1 MSAQTGGEQT
11 MWRREKR
18 AAGDFDTRPLRLAVI
33 GAGARA
39 EIAAHVVESGDGVI
53 VAVADPSA
61 AARRRAAEQ
70 FDSAQL
76 FAGHQELIAGAGA
89 VDAAFVTSP
98 DHTHA
103 EIAID
108 LLDAG
113 IAVYLEK
120 PLAIEVADADAIL
133 VAAAETGT
141 PLYVGHN
148 MRHMGVVRTMRDII
162 RRGEIGEVKAIWCR
176 HFVGNGG
183 DYYFKDWHAERA
195 RSNGLLLQKGAHDI
209 DVIHWLAGGYSKL
222 VSGMGGLTLYGG
234 IDDRRDNSD
243 RSMPDWFSLDAWPPL
258 AQTELNPVIDVEDI
272 SMVTMH
278 LDNGVFASYQQC
290 HYTPDYWR
298 SYTVI
303 GTEGRL
309 ENFGDSEGAIVRVWN
324 RRTTYDAAGDA
335 EYTVPDDDE
344 GGHADADRL
353 TVAEFVRFVREG
365 VATTT
370 SPVAARNAVA
380 TAVAA
385 TESLR
390 DGSRPRLVPTLNT
403 AVAARLQPH

>member
-1 MSAQTGGEQT
+1 MSELTVQQASRQ
-11 MWRREKR
+11 
-18 AAGDFDTRPLRLAVI
+18 AAEIAEPPRRPLRLAVI
-33 GAGARA
+33 GAGARS
-39 EIAAHVVESGDGVI
+39 EIAAHALESGDGVI

-61 AARRRAAEQ
+61 TARERAAAE
-70 FDSAQL
+70 FGAGQL
-76 FAGHQELIAGAGA
+76 FAGHRELIASASDI
-89 VDAAFVTSP
+89 DAAFVTSP

-103 EIAID
+103 EVAID
-108 LLDAG
+108 LLKAG

-133 VAAAETGT
+133 AAAAESGT
-141 PLYVGHN
+141 RLYVGHN
-148 MRHMGVVRTMRDII
+148 MRHMGVVQTMRDII
-162 RRGEIGEVKAIWCR
+162 QRGEIGEVKAIWCR

-195 RSNGLLLQKGAHDI
+195 KSNGLLLQKGAHDI
-209 DVIHWLAGGYSKL
+209 DIIHWLAGGYSEL
-222 VSGMGGLTLYGG
+222 VTGMGGLSLYGA

-243 RSMPDWFSLDAWPPL
+243 RSMPEWFSYDAWPPL
-258 AQTELNPVIDVEDI
+258 SQRELNPVIDVEDI

-298 SYTVI
+298 NYTVI

-309 ENFGDSEGAIVRVWN
+309 ENFGDSDGAIVRVWN
-324 RRTTYDAAGDA
+324 RRTTYNPAGDA
-335 EYTVPDDDE
+335 EYTVLGDE
-344 GGHADADRL
+344 GGHGDADRL

-365 VATTT
+365 TATTT
-370 SPVAARNAVA
+370 SAVAARNAVA

-390 DGSRPRLVPTLNT
+390 DGSRPRVVP
-403 AVAARLQPH
+403 AVDAEVAARL

>member
-1 MSAQTGGEQT
+1 MSVDVTEQQ
-11 MWRREKR
+11 
-18 AAGDFDTRPLRLAVI
+18 AAHRSGDASTPPLRIAVI
-33 GAGARA
+33 GAGARS
-39 EIAAHVVESGDGVI
+39 EIAAHAVTAGEGVI
-53 VAVADPSA
+53 VAIADPSA
-61 AARRRAAEQ
+61 AARERAAVE
-70 FDSAQL
+70 FGRPRL
-76 FAGHQELIAGAGA
+76 FAGHRELIAA
-89 VDAAFVTSP
+89 VSGIDAAFVTSP

-108 LLDAG
+108 LLRAG

-120 PLAIEVADADAIL
+120 PLAIDVADADAIL
-133 VAAAETGT
+133 EAAAETGT

-148 MRHMGVVRTMRDII
+148 MRHMAVIQTMRDII

-195 RSNGLLLQKGAHDI
+195 KSNGLLLQKGAHDI
-209 DVIHWLAGGYSKL
+209 DIIHWLAGGYSEL
-222 VSGMGGLTLYGG
+222 VTGMGGLSLYGA

-243 RSMPDWFSLDAWPPL
+243 RSMPDWFSMDAWPPL
-258 AQTELNPVIDVEDI
+258 AQRELNPVIDVEDI

-298 SYTVI
+298 NYTVI

-309 ENFGDSEGAIVRVWN
+309 ENFGDSDGAIVRVWN
-324 RRTTYDAAGDA
+324 RRTTYNPAGDA
-335 EYTVPDDDE
+335 EYTVLGDE
-344 GGHADADRL
+344 SGHADADRL

-365 VATTT
+365 TATTT
-370 SPVAARNAVA
+370 SAVAARNAVA

-390 DGSRPRLVPTLNT
+390 DGSRPRAVP
-403 AVAARLQPH
+403 AVDAKIAARL